1 MIGVPTSPPAVP
13 RSVATSVHR
22 PTHDRLHGGQ
32 RRDVNRNEG
41 LGHIGIA
48 QNISAAA
55 TDLYLGYRHFD
66 ADIKCTDA
74 VGAATCTGGVAAGAP
89 SVTHKLATEGID
101 VIVMGARVL
110 F

>member
-1 MIGVPTSPPAVP
+1 MKVWG
-13 RSVATSVHR
+13 
-22 PTHDRLHGGQ
+22 
-32 RRDVNRNEG
+32 
-41 LGHIGIA
+41 IGIA

-66 ADIKCTDA
+66 ANIKCVAAFDAFGNTCAGAAPA
-74 VGAATCTGGVAAGAP
+74 VGTTPATTTLP
-89 SVTHKLATEGID
+89 TEGID

>member
-1 MIGVPTSPPAVP
+1 MKMWGV
-13 RSVATSVHR
+13 
-22 PTHDRLHGGQ
+22 
-32 RRDVNRNEG
+32 
-41 LGHIGIA
+41 GIA

-66 ADIKCTDA
+66 AEINCVAANVGANVCAGAAPA
-74 VGAATCTGGVAAGAP
+74 VGAPAVKQTLPTQ
-89 SVTHKLATEGID
+89 GID